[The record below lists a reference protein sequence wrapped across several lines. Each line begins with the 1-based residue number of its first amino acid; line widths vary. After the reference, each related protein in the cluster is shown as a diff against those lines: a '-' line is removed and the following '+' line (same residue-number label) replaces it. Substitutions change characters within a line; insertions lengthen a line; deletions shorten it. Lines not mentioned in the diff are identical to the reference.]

1 MERQTSGEI
10 RVFVSHRAVDDAL
23 HAAAHQFD
31 KLQMQKTEQRNG
43 VLIFVA
49 PRSQTFS
56 IVGDQAIHAKCGD
69 SFWIEVAA
77 EMTGLF
83 KQQKFTDGI
92 VHGIQTA
99 GQLLA
104 RHFPRRRDDRNE
116 LPDSV
121 VEK

>member
-1 MERQTSGEI
+1 MKPRRFLSQLDQDRIVTAIAEMERQTSGEI

-83 KQQKFTDGI
+83 K
-92 VHGIQTA
+92 
-99 GQLLA
+99 
-104 RHFPRRRDDRNE
+104 
-116 LPDSV
+116 
-121 VEK
+121 